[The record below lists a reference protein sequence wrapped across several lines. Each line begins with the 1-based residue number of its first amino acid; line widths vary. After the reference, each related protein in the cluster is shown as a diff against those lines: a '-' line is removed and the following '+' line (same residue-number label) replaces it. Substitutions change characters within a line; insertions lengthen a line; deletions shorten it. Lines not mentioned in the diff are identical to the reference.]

1 VAKEK
6 NEKLYALPSQL
17 DINKAV
23 RSLIR
28 EQRID
33 ENYIPDY
40 DTIIANYIKLVK
52 KNIAEYRNRN
62 SNDPLQCDLSILSKV
77 ISTSDRFES

>member
-1 VAKEK
+1 MVPEK
-6 NEKLYALPSQL
+6 DEKRYALPNQL

-52 KNIAEYRNRN
+52 INIA
-62 SNDPLQCDLSILSKV
+62 
-77 ISTSDRFES
+77 

>member
-40 DTIIANYIKLVK
+40 DTIIADYIKLVK
-52 KNIAEYRNRN
+52 KNIAEDRNRK
-62 SNDPLQCDLSILSKV
+62 SNDHLQCDLNILSKV

>member
-1 VAKEK
+1 MAKEK

-52 KNIAEYRNRN
+52 KNIAEDRNRK
-62 SNDPLQCDLSILSKV
+62 SNDHLQFDLNILIEV

>member
-1 VAKEK
+1 MVPEK
-6 NEKLYALPSQL
+6 DEKRYALPNQL

-52 KNIAEYRNRN
+52 INIAQDRNRE
-62 SNDPLQCDLSILSKV
+62 SNDHLQCDLNLLNKV
-77 ISTSDRFES
+77 ISTSDRFDS